1 MCLSLSS
8 ILSFNSS
15 RVSRLAIMSGLL
27 TELSHGSE
35 QWGQEWEILMPS
47 HCKIVGFAWKIAKK
61 ERNYKEDIGDNSR
74 GFRRRGRER
83 RWYKRRQR
91 EREKECLCVKMC
103 YAEVQSGGWC
113 ILRSCSLCVCFCVC
127 LFVFGQKLRARD
139 DTLAEMNRHRC
150 VW

>member
-1 MCLSLSS
+1 MCLSFFS
-8 ILSFNSS
+8 IPSFNSIPE
-15 RVSRLAIMSGLL
+15 VTRLAIMLGLL

-35 QWGQEWEILMPS
+35 QYVEEWETLMPS

-61 ERNYKEDIGDNSR
+61 ERNYQEDIADNSR
-74 GFRRRGRER
+74 GFRRGGKER
-83 RWYKRRQR
+83 RWYKRSLG
-91 EREKECLCVKMC
+91 ERELRACLCVKTG
-103 YAEVQSGGWC
+103 YAGVQSGGWC
-113 ILRSCSLCVCFCVC
+113 ILRSCSLCVC